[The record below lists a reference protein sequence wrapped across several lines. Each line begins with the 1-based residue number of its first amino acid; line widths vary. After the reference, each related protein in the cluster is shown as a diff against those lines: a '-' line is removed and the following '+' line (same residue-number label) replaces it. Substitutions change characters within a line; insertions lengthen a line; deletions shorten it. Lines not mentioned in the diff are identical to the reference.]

1 VLLIPCR
8 DVSHSVNGV
17 LQALIPAVDAFVKDL
32 DEVKVGVV
40 QVCYTSPVQGVPRM
54 NAMRD
59 VICTHQFKVSGCW
72 RSISTKYTRSGE

>member
-8 DVSHSVNGV
+8 DVNHTVNGA

-40 QVCYTSPVQGVPRM
+40 QVY
-54 NAMRD
+54 
-59 VICTHQFKVSGCW
+59 
-72 RSISTKYTRSGE
+72 YTRM